1 MNKINQYIF
10 IIITS
15 IASSLLCQNFDR
27 QKFKNSKIIKI
38 PDLSFTEKVYSGLD
52 ILEQMD
58 FNLLQGKSIVLV
70 TNQTAINRNGVHLL
84 DILKSFSNIKIKAIL
99 ELEHGLWG
107 VDDKR
112 SKLIGREQIEP
123 THGARIMDIFN
134 KYEYPPSWV
143 FKEVDYL
150 LVDFQ
155 DTGSRY
161 TTYIGTLTKI
171 FESASK
177 EKIEVIVLDRPNP
190 IRGDIINGP
199 IPRLE
204 FQSLESYHLFP
215 IRHGLTLGEMIL
227 IINELGWIK
236 GGQKINL
243 SIVPISNWDRNNWYD
258 ENNYI
263 WKNPKPYI
271 NDLKTL
277 LAYNGMDLFRGT
289 NLNLGFGTKKPYLII
304 GAPWLETNFL
314 LKKLN
319 EKNLGGVTFER
330 IKYRPKGS
338 TNHYRVPLYDGLSC
352 SGIEININDIDKYN
366 PIYTATTLML
376 LIHQL
381 HPRQFQW
388 KDNGYIDKLFG
399 SDVLR
404 LIASQNKGIDQLSPH
419 WNKDVSKFYEF
430 RKPYLLY

>member
-1 MNKINQYIF
+1 M
-10 IIITS
+10 
-15 IASSLLCQNFDR
+15 
-27 QKFKNSKIIKI
+27 
-38 PDLSFTEKVYSGLD
+38 E
-52 ILEQMD
+52 
-58 FNLLQGKSIVLV
+58 
-70 TNQTAINRNGVHLL
+70 
-84 DILKSFSNIKIKAIL
+84 
-99 ELEHGLWG
+99 
-107 VDDKR
+107 
-112 SKLIGREQIEP
+112 
-123 THGARIMDIFN
+123 
-134 KYEYPPSWV
+134 
-143 FKEVDYL
+143 
-150 LVDFQ
+150 
-155 DTGSRY
+155 
-161 TTYIGTLTKI
+161 
-171 FESASK
+171 
-177 EKIEVIVLDRPNP
+177 
-190 IRGDIINGP
+190 
-199 IPRLE
+199 
-204 FQSLESYHLFP
+204 
-215 IRHGLTLGEMIL
+215 
-227 IINELGWIK
+227 
-236 GGQKINL
+236 
-243 SIVPISNWDRNNWYD
+243 ISNWDRNNWYD
-258 ENNYI
+258 EKNYI

-388 KDNGYIDKLFG
+388 KGNGYIDKLFG

-404 LIASQNKGIDQLSPH
+404 LIASQNKDTDQLSPH
-419 WNKDVSKFYEF
+419 WDKDISKFYEF